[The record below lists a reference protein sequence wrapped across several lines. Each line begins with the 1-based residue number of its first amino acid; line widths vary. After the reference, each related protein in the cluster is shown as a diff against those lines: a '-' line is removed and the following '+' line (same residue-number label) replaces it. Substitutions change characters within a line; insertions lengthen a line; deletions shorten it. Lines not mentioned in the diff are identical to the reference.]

1 MTFLWN
7 IQHTETFLSQIYLL
21 FLTWMEVNK
30 MNRLLKLKSRVIN
43 LPAKLL
49 LERFP
54 PFKLGDW
61 KLDTDKLFHQQI
73 CFNYLLLWLY
83 HDTGQAKYIKY
94 DLKSYLHWFLFE
106 LKNPMARM
114 EVWKKFWRR
123 PNFNPNFITSPLITK
138 SLWASP
144 EFNGISCPQ
153 PDIHKLKRNRDL

>member
-54 PFKLGDW
+54 LLSWVTENLILTSYFTKKIVL
-61 KLDTDKLFHQQI
+61 TI
-73 CFNYLLLWLY
+73 CVYDFIMQN
-83 HDTGQAKYIKY
+83 QAKYIKY
-94 DLKSYLHWFLFE
+94 DLKSYLHLFLFE

-138 SLWASP
+138 SLWGSP

-153 PDIHKLKRNRDL
+153 TDIHKLKRNRDL